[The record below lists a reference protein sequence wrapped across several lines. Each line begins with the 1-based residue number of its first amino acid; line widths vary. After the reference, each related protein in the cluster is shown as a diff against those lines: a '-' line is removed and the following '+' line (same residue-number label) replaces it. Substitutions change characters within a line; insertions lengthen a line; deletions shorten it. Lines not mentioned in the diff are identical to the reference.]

1 MSDLNEVVAAANR
14 LSEQKEDEA
23 LLVLIGMREKAIASD
38 PTRKDDPNLEVV
50 YAEPTMGPLD
60 DIKRLGTRITNRWS
74 KELFAIVCGN
84 AEKDTKER
92 QEVLNSLNLGEAAV
106 MVAVASAL
114 ISLGVGAAI
123 AAPLAP
129 LIVRRFIWPAK
140 DELCEAWGEAIEK
153 ES

>member
-1 MSDLNEVVAAANR
+1 MPNLSAIVTAARRLN
-14 LSEQKEDEA
+14 EQKEDEA
-23 LLVLIGMREKAIASD
+23 LYVLIGMREKAVANE
-38 PTRKDDPNLEVV
+38 PGLKDDPELEVV

-60 DIKRLGTRITNRWS
+60 DIKRLGKRITNRWS
-74 KELFAIVCGN
+74 KELHAIVCGN
-84 AEKDTKER
+84 ADKDA
-92 QEVLNSLNLGEAAV
+92 EVRESLLNSLSLGEAAV
-106 MVAVASAL
+106 IAAVASAL

-129 LIVRRFIWPAK
+129 LLVRRFIWPAK

>member
-1 MSDLNEVVAAANR
+1 MPNLSSIVTAARRLN
-14 LSEQKEDEA
+14 EQKEDEA
-23 LLVLIGMREKAIASD
+23 LYVLIGMREKAVANE
-38 PTRKDDPNLEVV
+38 PALKDDPELEVV

-60 DIKRLGTRITNRWS
+60 DIKRLGKRITNRWN
-74 KELFAIVCGN
+74 KELYAIVCGN
-84 AEKDTKER
+84 EDKNAEVR
-92 QEVLNSLNLGEAAV
+92 QSLLNSLSLGEAAV
-106 MVAVASAL
+106 IAAVAGAL

-129 LIVRRFIWPAK
+129 LLVRRFIWPAK